1 VPVPVL
7 EVGGSHVTAATV
19 DLATA
24 TVAAGP
30 YRAALDPQADA
41 ATLLDAFA
49 TTATHLLPSLA
60 GTGQAWGIAV
70 PGPFD
75 YATGVARY
83 QGVGK
88 FGALNG
94 VDVGKELAAR
104 LARQPSDLRFLND
117 ASAFGLGSWHL
128 GTAPD
133 GHDGSDGAPAGAA
146 KLVAITL
153 GTGVGSAFVDGGTV
167 VESGP
172 LVPPQGRADLL
183 EIDGRPLEDT
193 VSTRAMVARYQ
204 ALAEAAAGSASSTSA
219 GTMPPLDGLHDLTRR
234 ASDGDEVARE
244 VIDFAMTSL
253 GTALAPWLIA
263 FGADSLVFGGSITGA
278 WSLIGPPLLA
288 SLAAAAPEIAA
299 SARITVTADTERTA
313 LLGAALHTT
322 R

>member
-1 VPVPVL
+1 VPIPVL

-19 DLATA
+19 DLTTA
-24 TVAAGP
+24 TLAAGP
-30 YRAALDPQADA
+30 FRSALDPQADA

-49 TTATHLLPSLA
+49 STATHLLPTLTDPA
-60 GTGQAWGIAV
+60 GPWGLAV

-104 LARQPSDLRFLND
+104 LGRQPSDLHFLND

-128 GTAPD
+128 DP
-133 GHDGSDGAPAGAA
+133 GSDGPAR
-146 KLVAITL
+146 LVAITL
-153 GTGVGSAFVDGGTV
+153 GTGVGSAFVDAGTV

-183 EIDGRPLEDT
+183 TIDDHPLEDT
-193 VSTRAMVARYQ
+193 VSTRAMVARYSS
-204 ALAEAAAGSASSTSA
+204 LTEAGA
-219 GTMPPLDGLHDLTRR
+219 PLDGLQDLTRR
-234 ASDGDEVARE
+234 ASSGDGVARE

-253 GTALAPWLIA
+253 GTALAPWLTA
-263 FGADSLVFGGSITGA
+263 FGARRLVFGGSITGA

-288 SLAAAAPEIAA
+288 GLAAAAPEVAA
-299 SARITVTADTERTA
+299 HARITVTADTERTA

>member
-1 VPVPVL
+1 MPVPVL

-24 TVAAGP
+24 TLAAGP
-30 YRAALDPQADA
+30 HRAALDPQADA

-49 TTATHLLPSLA
+49 ATAAHLLPSA
-60 GTGQAWGIAV
+60 GELWGIAV

-75 YATGVARY
+75 YETGVARY

-104 LARQPSDLRFLND
+104 LGRQPSDLRFLND

-128 GTAPD
+128 GA
-133 GHDGSDGAPAGAA
+133 GAGAA
-146 KLVAITL
+146 RLVAITL

-204 ALAEAAAGSASSTSA
+204 ALAEAAT
-219 GTMPPLDGLHDLTRR
+219 PLDGLHDLTRR
-234 ASDGDEVARE
+234 ASGGDGVARE
-244 VIDFAMTSL
+244 VIDVAMTSL
-253 GTALAPWLIA
+253 GTALAPWLVA

-288 SLAAAAPEIAA
+288 GLAAAAPGTAA
-299 SARITVTADTERTA
+299 SARVTVTADTERTA